1 MKIQVVDLNPPQTLL
16 SPLALRHAS
25 LLDGDLITSCM
36 TLKPPHHPHQVD
48 NFASIGLVFSC
59 CFFPWNLFS
68 MDHPD
73 SKLKK
78 KMSIRMGLHGRL
90 GAYIDALC
98 VRMNACEHAL
108 VLSHPHHNL
117 SFKFIYYYQNQTE
130 EYVELMFLEQRLIT
144 QRSSKYMWYHEH
156 E

>member
-1 MKIQVVDLNPPQTLL
+1 MHDFEATSPSPSGRQFRLHRACLLLLLFPVEFIFHGPYFFLPP
-16 SPLALRHAS
+16 
-25 LLDGDLITSCM
+25 
-36 TLKPPHHPHQVD
+36 
-48 NFASIGLVFSC
+48 LVA
-59 CFFPWNLFS
+59 N
-68 MDHPD
+68 PD